1 MKLKNDKNLSIS
13 TKIAQALHFS
23 DPETGSVVPS
33 IDHSATYSRD
43 ENYQPRQAYWYRRD
57 GNKTTQLAE
66 KIISELEN
74 ANASLLFSSG
84 MSACTAVLEMLPAE
98 AHIAVPRVM
107 YHGVLG
113 QIQSFASKNRIR
125 VDYYEAGDLASM
137 ESVIK
142 NGVTQLVW
150 VETPNNP
157 NWEVT
162 DISSASEL
170 AHKAGAKL
178 IVDATATP
186 PTMTKSLDLGADIS
200 FHSATKYL
208 NGHSDISAGALSF
221 NQQSSMYENL
231 FTIRK
236 LHGTVLNSQDAFLLI
251 RGLRTL
257 FLRVEK
263 NSQNAMLLAKHFNNH
278 EFIEK
283 VLYPGLETHPN
294 HQIAKHQTNGQ
305 FGGML
310 SVIVKGSQTDAINV
324 VRACKVFYPATSL
337 GGVESLIE
345 HRKTVSGDDFPVHEN
360 LIRISA
366 GIEDPV
372 DLINDLE
379 QALNTVFKRK
389 GQLMLPLSFKNCV
402 ESLFEIIYKIY
413 WVFNSC

>member
-1 MKLKNDKNLSIS
+1 MKLKNDKDLSIS

-98 AHIAVPRVM
+98 AQIAVPRVM

-113 QIQSFASKNRIR
+113 QIQNFASKNRIR

-186 PTMTKSLDLGADIS
+186 PTMTKSLNLGADIS

-310 SVIVKGSQTDAINV
+310 SVIVKGSQTDAVNV
-324 VRACKVFYPATSL
+324 VRNCKVFYPATSL

-389 GQLMLPLSFKNCV
+389 GQH
-402 ESLFEIIYKIY
+402 
-413 WVFNSC
+413 

>member
-1 MKLKNDKNLSIS
+1 MKLKNDKDLSIS

-66 KIISELEN
+66 EIISELEN

-98 AHIAVPRVM
+98 AHIVVPRVM

-113 QIQSFASKNRIR
+113 QIQNFASKNRIR
-125 VDYYEAGDLASM
+125 VDYYEAGDLISM
-137 ESVIK
+137 ETAIEYEI
-142 NGVTQLVW
+142 TQLVW

-162 DISSASEL
+162 DISAASKL

-208 NGHSDISAGALSF
+208 NGHSDISAGVLSF
-221 NQQSSMYENL
+221 NKESSISENL
-231 FTIRK
+231 YNIRK

-324 VRACKVFYPATSL
+324 VRNCKVFYPATSL

-345 HRKTVSGDDFPVHEN
+345 HRKTVSGDDFPVHEK

-379 QALNTVFKRK
+379 QALDSVFKRK
-389 GQLMLPLSFKNCV
+389 GQH
-402 ESLFEIIYKIY
+402 
-413 WVFNSC
+413 

>member
-1 MKLKNDKNLSIS
+1 MKLKNDKDLSIS

-33 IDHSATYSRD
+33 IDHAATYSRD

-66 KIISELEN
+66 EIISELEN

-98 AHIAVPRVM
+98 AQIAVPRVM

-113 QIQSFASKNRIR
+113 QIQNFASKNRIR

-137 ESVIK
+137 DSVIK

-208 NGHSDISAGALSF
+208 NGHSDIAAGALSF

-324 VRACKVFYPATSL
+324 VRNCKVFYPATSL

-379 QALNTVFKRK
+379 QALDTVFKGK
-389 GQLMLPLSFKNCV
+389 GQH
-402 ESLFEIIYKIY
+402 
-413 WVFNSC
+413 

>member
-1 MKLKNDKNLSIS
+1 MKLKNDKDLSIS

-43 ENYQPRQAYWYRRD
+43 ENYEPRQAYWYRRD

-66 KIISELEN
+66 EIISELES

-113 QIQSFASKNRIR
+113 QIQNFASKNRIR

-137 ESVIK
+137 ESIIK

-208 NGHSDISAGALSF
+208 NGHSDIAAGALSF

-294 HQIAKHQTNGQ
+294 HHIAKHQTNGQ

-324 VRACKVFYPATSL
+324 VRNCKVFYPATSL
-337 GGVESLIE
+337 GGVESLVE
-345 HRKTVSGDDFPVHEN
+345 HRKTVSGDNFPVHEN

-366 GIEDPV
+366 GIENPV

-379 QALNTVFKRK
+379 QALDTVFKGK
-389 GQLMLPLSFKNCV
+389 GQH
-402 ESLFEIIYKIY
+402 
-413 WVFNSC
+413 

>member
-66 KIISELEN
+66 EIISELEN

-98 AHIAVPRVM
+98 AQIAVPRVM

-113 QIQSFASKNRIR
+113 QIQNFASKNRIR

-137 ESVIK
+137 DSVIK

-324 VRACKVFYPATSL
+324 VRNCKVFYPATSL

-345 HRKTVSGDDFPVHEN
+345 HRKTVSGDDFPIHEN

-389 GQLMLPLSFKNCV
+389 GQH
-402 ESLFEIIYKIY
+402 
-413 WVFNSC
+413 

>member
-66 KIISELEN
+66 EIISELEN

-98 AHIAVPRVM
+98 AKIAVPRVM

-137 ESVIK
+137 DSVIK

-324 VRACKVFYPATSL
+324 VRNCKVFYPATSL

-389 GQLMLPLSFKNCV
+389 GQH
-402 ESLFEIIYKIY
+402 
-413 WVFNSC
+413 

>member
-1 MKLKNDKNLSIS
+1 MKLKNDKDLSIS

-43 ENYQPRQAYWYRRD
+43 ENYEPRQAYWYRRD

-66 KIISELEN
+66 EIISELEN

-113 QIQSFASKNRIR
+113 QIQNFALKNRIR

-137 ESVIK
+137 ESIIK

-263 NSQNAMLLAKHFNNH
+263 NSQNAMLLAKHFNKH

-324 VRACKVFYPATSL
+324 VRNCKVFYPATSL

-389 GQLMLPLSFKNCV
+389 GQH
-402 ESLFEIIYKIY
+402 
-413 WVFNSC
+413 

>member
-43 ENYQPRQAYWYRRD
+43 ENYEPRQAYWYRRD

-66 KIISELEN
+66 EIISELEN

-113 QIQSFASKNRIR
+113 QIQNFASKNRIR

-137 ESVIK
+137 ESIIK

-157 NWEVT
+157 NWDVT

-263 NSQNAMLLAKHFNNH
+263 NSQNAMLLAKHFNKH

-324 VRACKVFYPATSL
+324 VRNCKVFYPATSL

-389 GQLMLPLSFKNCV
+389 GQH
-402 ESLFEIIYKIY
+402 
-413 WVFNSC
+413 

>member
-1 MKLKNDKNLSIS
+1 MKLKNDKDLSIS

-66 KIISELEN
+66 EIISELEN

-98 AHIAVPRVM
+98 AQIAVPRVM

-113 QIQSFASKNRIR
+113 QIQNFASKNRIR

-137 ESVIK
+137 DSVIK

-310 SVIVKGSQTDAINV
+310 SVIVKGSQTDAVNV
-324 VRACKVFYPATSL
+324 VRNCKVFYPATSL

-379 QALNTVFKRK
+379 QALDTVFKRK
-389 GQLMLPLSFKNCV
+389 GQH
-402 ESLFEIIYKIY
+402 
-413 WVFNSC
+413 

>member
-1 MKLKNDKNLSIS
+1 MKLKNDKDLSIS

-43 ENYQPRQAYWYRRD
+43 ENYEPRQAYWYRRD

-66 KIISELEN
+66 EIISELES

-98 AHIAVPRVM
+98 AQIAVPRVM

-113 QIQSFASKNRIR
+113 QIQNFASKNRIR

-137 ESVIK
+137 DSVIK

-324 VRACKVFYPATSL
+324 VRNCKVFYPATSL

-389 GQLMLPLSFKNCV
+389 GQH
-402 ESLFEIIYKIY
+402 
-413 WVFNSC
+413 

>member
-1 MKLKNDKNLSIS
+1 MKLKNDKDLSIS

-43 ENYQPRQAYWYRRD
+43 ENYEPRQAYWYRRD

-66 KIISELEN
+66 EIISELEN

-113 QIQSFASKNRIR
+113 QIQNFASKNRIR

-263 NSQNAMLLAKHFNNH
+263 NSQNAMLIAKHFNKH

-324 VRACKVFYPATSL
+324 VRNCKVFYPATSL

-389 GQLMLPLSFKNCV
+389 GQH
-402 ESLFEIIYKIY
+402 
-413 WVFNSC
+413 

>member
-1 MKLKNDKNLSIS
+1 MKLKNDKDLSIS

-43 ENYQPRQAYWYRRD
+43 ENYEPRQAYWYRRD

-66 KIISELEN
+66 EIISELEN

-98 AHIAVPRVM
+98 AQIAVPRVM

-113 QIQSFASKNRIR
+113 QIQNFASKNRIR

-137 ESVIK
+137 ESIIK

-257 FLRVEK
+257 FLRVGK
-263 NSQNAMLLAKHFNNH
+263 NSQNAMLIAKHFNNH

-324 VRACKVFYPATSL
+324 VRNCKVFYPATSL

-389 GQLMLPLSFKNCV
+389 GQH
-402 ESLFEIIYKIY
+402 
-413 WVFNSC
+413 

>member
-1 MKLKNDKNLSIS
+1 
-13 TKIAQALHFS
+13 
-23 DPETGSVVPS
+23 
-33 IDHSATYSRD
+33 
-43 ENYQPRQAYWYRRD
+43 
-57 GNKTTQLAE
+57 
-66 KIISELEN
+66 
-74 ANASLLFSSG
+74 

-142 NGVTQLVW
+142 IGVTQLVW

-263 NSQNAMLLAKHFNNH
+263 NSQNAMLLAKHFNKH

-324 VRACKVFYPATSL
+324 VRNCKVFYPATSL

-345 HRKTVSGDDFPVHEN
+345 HRKTVSGDDFPVHES

-389 GQLMLPLSFKNCV
+389 GQH
-402 ESLFEIIYKIY
+402 
-413 WVFNSC
+413 

>member
-1 MKLKNDKNLSIS
+1 MKLKNDKDLSIS

-98 AHIAVPRVM
+98 AQIAVPRVM

-113 QIQSFASKNRIR
+113 QIQNFASKNRIR

-186 PTMTKSLDLGADIS
+186 PTMTKSLNLGADIS

-324 VRACKVFYPATSL
+324 VRNCKVFYPATSL

-389 GQLMLPLSFKNCV
+389 GQH
-402 ESLFEIIYKIY
+402 
-413 WVFNSC
+413 

>member
-1 MKLKNDKNLSIS
+1 MKLKNDKDLSIS

-43 ENYQPRQAYWYRRD
+43 ENYEPRQAYWYRRD

-66 KIISELEN
+66 EIISELEN

-113 QIQSFASKNRIR
+113 QIQNFASKNRIR
-125 VDYYEAGDLASM
+125 VDYYEAGDLVSM
-137 ESVIK
+137 ESIIK

-310 SVIVKGSQTDAINV
+310 SVIVKGSQTDAVNV
-324 VRACKVFYPATSL
+324 VRNCKVFYPATSL

-389 GQLMLPLSFKNCV
+389 GQH
-402 ESLFEIIYKIY
+402 
-413 WVFNSC
+413 

>member
-1 MKLKNDKNLSIS
+1 MKLKNDKDLSIS

-43 ENYQPRQAYWYRRD
+43 ENYEPRQAYWYRRD

-66 KIISELEN
+66 EIISELEN

-113 QIQSFASKNRIR
+113 QIQNFASKNRIR

-137 ESVIK
+137 ESIIK

-263 NSQNAMLLAKHFNNH
+263 NSQNAMLLAKHFNKH

-324 VRACKVFYPATSL
+324 VRNCKVFYPATSL

-389 GQLMLPLSFKNCV
+389 GQH
-402 ESLFEIIYKIY
+402 
-413 WVFNSC
+413 

>member
-1 MKLKNDKNLSIS
+1 MKLKNDKDLSIS

-33 IDHSATYSRD
+33 IDHSATYLRD

-98 AHIAVPRVM
+98 AQIAVPRVM

-113 QIQSFASKNRIR
+113 QIQNFASKNRIR

-310 SVIVKGSQTDAINV
+310 SVIVKGSQTDAVNV
-324 VRACKVFYPATSL
+324 VRNCKVFYPATSL

-360 LIRISA
+360 LLRISA

-389 GQLMLPLSFKNCV
+389 GQL
-402 ESLFEIIYKIY
+402 
-413 WVFNSC
+413 

>member
-1 MKLKNDKNLSIS
+1 MKLKNDKDLSIS

-98 AHIAVPRVM
+98 AQIAVPRVM

-113 QIQSFASKNRIR
+113 QIQNFASKNRIR

-310 SVIVKGSQTDAINV
+310 SVIVKGSQTDAVNV
-324 VRACKVFYPATSL
+324 VRNCKVFYPATSL

-389 GQLMLPLSFKNCV
+389 GQH
-402 ESLFEIIYKIY
+402 
-413 WVFNSC
+413 

>member
-1 MKLKNDKNLSIS
+1 MKLKNDKDLSIS

-23 DPETGSVVPS
+23 DPETGSVVPY

-43 ENYQPRQAYWYRRD
+43 ENYEPRQAYWYRRD

-66 KIISELEN
+66 EIISELEN

-98 AHIAVPRVM
+98 AQIAVPRVM

-113 QIQSFASKNRIR
+113 QIQNFASKNRIR

-324 VRACKVFYPATSL
+324 VRNCKVFYPATSL

-379 QALNTVFKRK
+379 QALDTVFKRK
-389 GQLMLPLSFKNCV
+389 GQH
-402 ESLFEIIYKIY
+402 
-413 WVFNSC
+413 

>member
-98 AHIAVPRVM
+98 AHIAAPRVM

-113 QIQSFASKNRIR
+113 QIQNFASKNRIR

-324 VRACKVFYPATSL
+324 VRNCKVFYPATSL

-345 HRKTVSGDDFPVHEN
+345 HRKTVSGDDFPIHEN

-379 QALNTVFKRK
+379 QALDTVFKRK
-389 GQLMLPLSFKNCV
+389 GQH
-402 ESLFEIIYKIY
+402 
-413 WVFNSC
+413 

>member
-1 MKLKNDKNLSIS
+1 MKLKNDKDLSIS

-33 IDHSATYSRD
+33 IEHSATYSRD
-43 ENYQPRQAYWYRRD
+43 ENYEPRQAYWYRRD

-66 KIISELEN
+66 EIISELEN

-84 MSACTAVLEMLPAE
+84 MSACTAVLEMLPAG

-113 QIQSFASKNRIR
+113 QIQNFASKNRIR

-137 ESVIK
+137 ESIIE

-278 EFIEK
+278 KFIEK

-294 HQIAKHQTNGQ
+294 YQIAKHQTNGQ

-324 VRACKVFYPATSL
+324 VRNCKVFYPATSL

-379 QALNTVFKRK
+379 QALDTVFKRK
-389 GQLMLPLSFKNCV
+389 GQH
-402 ESLFEIIYKIY
+402 
-413 WVFNSC
+413 

>member
-1 MKLKNDKNLSIS
+1 MKLKNDKDLSIS

-23 DPETGSVVPS
+23 DSETGSVVPS

-66 KIISELEN
+66 EIISELEN

-113 QIQSFASKNRIR
+113 QIQNFASKNRIR

-137 ESVIK
+137 ESIIK

-251 RGLRTL
+251 RGLRSL

-283 VLYPGLETHPN
+283 VCLLYT
-294 HQIAKHQTNGQ
+294 
-305 FGGML
+305 
-310 SVIVKGSQTDAINV
+310 SDA
-324 VRACKVFYPATSL
+324 AD
-337 GGVESLIE
+337 E
-345 HRKTVSGDDFPVHEN
+345 
-360 LIRISA
+360 
-366 GIEDPV
+366 
-372 DLINDLE
+372 
-379 QALNTVFKRK
+379 
-389 GQLMLPLSFKNCV
+389 
-402 ESLFEIIYKIY
+402 
-413 WVFNSC
+413 

>member
-1 MKLKNDKNLSIS
+1 MKLKNDKDLSIS

-66 KIISELEN
+66 EIISELEN

-186 PTMTKSLDLGADIS
+186 PTMTKSLNLGADIS

-389 GQLMLPLSFKNCV
+389 GQH
-402 ESLFEIIYKIY
+402 
-413 WVFNSC
+413 

>member
-1 MKLKNDKNLSIS
+1 MKLKNDKDLSIS

-66 KIISELEN
+66 EIISELEN

-98 AHIAVPRVM
+98 AQIAVPRVM

-113 QIQSFASKNRIR
+113 QIQNFASKNRIR

-221 NQQSSMYENL
+221 NQKSSMYENL

-263 NSQNAMLLAKHFNNH
+263 NSQNAMLLAKHFNKH

-324 VRACKVFYPATSL
+324 VRNCKVFYPATSL

-389 GQLMLPLSFKNCV
+389 GQH
-402 ESLFEIIYKIY
+402 
-413 WVFNSC
+413 